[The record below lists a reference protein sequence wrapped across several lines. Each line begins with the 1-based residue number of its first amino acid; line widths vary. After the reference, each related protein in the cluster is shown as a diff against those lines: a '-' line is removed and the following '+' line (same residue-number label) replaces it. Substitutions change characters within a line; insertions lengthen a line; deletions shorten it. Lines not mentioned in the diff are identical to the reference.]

1 MIKAE
6 QELYNFRLINLY
18 WSGENNLEES
28 INTKEKFVKYCIE
41 NNITSLS
48 MSTSTYSEELVNYM
62 KDNDLIVYVFTE
74 NDENKAKDLLEN
86 GVDIVGTDFLI

>member
-6 QELYNFRLINLY
+6 QELYNFGLINLY

-62 KDNDLIVYVFTE
+62 KDMYMYLQKMTKIKQKIY
-74 NDENKAKDLLEN
+74 
-86 GVDIVGTDFLI
+86 

>member
-1 MIKAE
+1 
-6 QELYNFRLINLY
+6 
-18 WSGENNLEES
+18 
-28 INTKEKFVKYCIE
+28 
-41 NNITSLS
+41 
-48 MSTSTYSEELVNYM
+48 MSTITYSEELVNYM